1 MLIRAATPED
11 LPAVAA
17 LYAHEAATGVS
28 TFDTEPRSVEIW
40 AARLGSTEVGDHLLV
55 AEREGAVVGYASSAS
70 YRPKPAYARTREV
83 SVYVGPHAQGCGA
96 GAALYESL
104 LELLRADEMHRAV
117 AVIALPNDASLA
129 LHRRCG
135 FTSVGV
141 LHEVG
146 FKFGRW
152 IDTEIFELRIG

>member
-28 TFDTEPRSVEIW
+28 TFDTEPRSAEIW

-96 GAALYESL
+96 GSALYESL
-104 LELLRADEMHRAV
+104 LELLRADGMHRAV
-117 AVIALPNDASLA
+117 AIIALPNDASLA